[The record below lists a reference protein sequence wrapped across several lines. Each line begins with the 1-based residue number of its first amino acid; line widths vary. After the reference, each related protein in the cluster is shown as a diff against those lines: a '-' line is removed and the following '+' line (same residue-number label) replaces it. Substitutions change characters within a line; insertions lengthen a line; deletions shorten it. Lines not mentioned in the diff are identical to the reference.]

1 MKNKIKRE
9 KLPKVE
15 KEKKIKKKHIMGPI
29 EFIFNF
35 ISLVFMLGVAL
46 YFGGRSL
53 YYYSKQNVKI
63 KEEAMTVNGLIVQ
76 NNDIA
81 KENTDGLHQDSD
93 GYYFKGN
100 VTTNYVMIENRL
112 FRVMRV
118 NNDDT
123 VKLISEDFATSFMW
137 GENSSYENSNKEL
150 LKFDDEQKEQ

>member
-1 MKNKIKRE
+1 MLKKKKRE
-9 KLPKVE
+9 KLPKVK

-76 NNDIA
+76 NNIWRRKMQMDFI
-81 KENTDGLHQDSD
+81 KIMMGIILREML
-93 GYYFKGN
+93 
-100 VTTNYVMIENRL
+100 
-112 FRVMRV
+112 
-118 NNDDT
+118 
-123 VKLISEDFATSFMW
+123 LITM
-137 GENSSYENSNKEL
+137 L
-150 LKFDDEQKEQ
+150 